1 MKTNRLQGALALARR
16 ADAWLT
22 RFRLPLGAVL
32 ALLLAALTAAFNVES
47 GPLRN
52 LNDIGGWSNRLL
64 FIALAAAVQAAL
76 LLACALLHRGRF
88 SRLALRQVILT
99 AGLLIALM
107 GINQKTYAYV
117 TLIQPLVRAMDEG
130 GLAAALAMETNL
142 SAPALTLLYAI
153 TRGPVYD
160 MYLAKLFAIAC
171 FSLTALLAVR
181 AADRRGFGI
190 RAEVLLTL
198 MMILPQAFLNAACVP
213 QVEGFAVLLLAMS
226 ATALYAEKPHPLAAA
241 LCFGGAAA
249 VSGAALYALP
259 LYGLLVAR
267 KRMKAAHLAAAGLLM
282 LACLLPA
289 MSAGMAPGAALS
301 SLVRANFG
309 LPDYA
314 AGSPTIMS
322 IIPRANPLEMP
333 EAFLL
338 GHLESLD
345 LLTNDQQFYTQAHFE
360 QVMRGLS
367 IAALAVYAGLCALGL
382 RKRDISPLHRAM
394 TLTLAALYCC
404 PAASMGA
411 WLALDVLCVMA
422 LVGEPGLR
430 LPACLLLFATAGAG
444 CYPLT
449 AEILLPV
456 AAAWALCGVSL
467 CMLLDVIPMHRG
479 TARKEAS

>member
-1 MKTNRLQGALALARR
+1 MKTNRLQGALALARHC
-16 ADAWLT
+16 DAALT
-22 RFRLPLGAVL
+22 RFRLPLGAAL
-32 ALLLAALTAAFNVES
+32 ALLLAALTAALNVES

-64 FIALAAAVQAAL
+64 FIAMTAAVQMLL

-88 SRLALRQVILT
+88 SRLALRELLLT

-107 GINQKTYAYV
+107 GINQKTHAYV

-142 SAPALTLLYAI
+142 SAPALTLLCAI

-160 MYLAKLFAIAC
+160 MYLVKLFAIAC
-171 FSLTALLAVR
+171 FALTALLAVR
-181 AADRRGFGI
+181 AADRRGLGI

-198 MMILPQAFLNAACVP
+198 LMILPQAFLNAACAP
-213 QVEGFAVLLLAMS
+213 QIEGFAVLLLAMS
-226 ATALYAEKPHPLAAA
+226 ATALDMDTPRPLAAA

-259 LYGLLVAR
+259 LYALLIAE
-267 KRMKAAHLAAAGLLM
+267 KRMKGRHLAAAGLLV
-282 LACLLPA
+282 LVCLLPA
-289 MSAGMAPGAALS
+289 VCAGMAPGAALL

-314 AGSPTIMS
+314 AGSPTMMS

-367 IAALAVYAGLCALGL
+367 IAAVAVYAGLCALGL
-382 RKRDISPLHRAM
+382 RKQGISPLRRAM
-394 TLTLAALYCC
+394 TLTLAALFCC

-467 CMLLDVIPMHRG
+467 CMLLDVIPMGRAA
-479 TARKEAS
+479 ARKEAS

>member
-16 ADAWLT
+16 CDAALT
-22 RFRLPLGAVL
+22 RFRLPLGAAL

-64 FIALAAAVQAAL
+64 FIALTAAVQMML

-88 SRLALRQVILT
+88 ARLALRQVILT

-107 GINQKTYAYV
+107 GINQKSYAYV
-117 TLIQPLVRAMDEG
+117 TLIQPLVR
-130 GLAAALAMETNL
+130 
-142 SAPALTLLYAI
+142 ALTLLYAI

-160 MYLAKLFAIAC
+160 MYLAKLFAITC

-198 MMILPQAFLNAACVP
+198 MMILPQAFLSAACVP

-226 ATALYAEKPHPLAAA
+226 ATALDAEKPHPLAAA

-259 LYGLLVAR
+259 LYALLIAE
-267 KRMKAAHLAAAGLLM
+267 KRMKGRHLTAAGLLV
-282 LACLLPA
+282 LVCLLPA
-289 MSAGMAPGAALS
+289 VCAGMAPDAALL

-314 AGSPTIMS
+314 AGSPTMMS

-367 IAALAVYAGLCALGL
+367 IAAVAVYAGLCALGL
-382 RKRDISPLHRAM
+382 RKQGISPLRRAM
-394 TLTLAALYCC
+394 TLTLAALFCC